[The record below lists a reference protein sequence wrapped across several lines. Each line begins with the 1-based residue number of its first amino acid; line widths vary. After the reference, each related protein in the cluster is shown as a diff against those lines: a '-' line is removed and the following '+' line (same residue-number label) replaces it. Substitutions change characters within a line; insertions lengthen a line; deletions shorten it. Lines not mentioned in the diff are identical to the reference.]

1 MWVSVWIELSYVVHI
16 FMCFCFRGHSPLQFW
31 LWLYESGGNFTF
43 QRWFSGS
50 VIRYSYNFT
59 ADEGRA
65 GFQWTLQIKSREPV
79 EQSES
84 ETDRQTER
92 QLKVSW
98 VPTAYAYESTDQTL
112 SHTHRDT
119 HTETQTDTHT
129 HTERE
134 RDTHTQRHRHT
145 HTHTH
150 THTPRETQTHTDTHT
165 HTHTER
171 DTHTERER
179 QTHTHTH
186 THTERDTDTDTHTH
200 THTHCRRPAV
210 SLFTSPDQ
218 LSLQMTKRGITSL
231 LKMPHHNDLHLFSF
245 PVSNVYWDF
254 NSI

>member
-92 QLKVSW
+92 DSLKCLEFLQHMHMKAQIKRS
-98 VPTAYAYESTDQTL
+98 L
-112 SHTHRDT
+112 SHTHT
-119 HTETQTDTHT
+119 HW
-129 HTERE
+129 
-134 RDTHTQRHRHT
+134 
-145 HTHTH
+145 
-150 THTPRETQTHTDTHT
+150 
-165 HTHTER
+165 
-171 DTHTERER
+171 
-179 QTHTHTH
+179 
-186 THTERDTDTDTHTH
+186 DTDTHTH
-200 THTHCRRPAV
+200 THTLRHTDTHTETHTHTVDALP
-210 SLFTSPDQ
+210 SLSSPH
-218 LSLQMTKRGITSL
+218 LINCVCKWRKRGIKSL
-231 LKMPHHNDLHLFSF
+231 LKMPHHNGLHLFSF

-254 NSI
+254 